1 MTRLDP
7 ESLLRHLDRV
17 SDERALASGVLS
29 LALPF
34 AMGVSLLVGCGG
46 GDTTST
52 PSGECGGDDCTDA
65 CGDRVDNDGDGELD
79 CADSDCGAAPNCMQ
93 AAYGVPLETTCADGA
108 DDDGDGNAD
117 CADSDCDSAPNCM
130 QADYAAPVELDCEN
144 GLDDDGDG
152 SADCA
157 DDDCQATSPNCMA
170 GAYGI
175 PLRETSCADGL
186 DDDGDGATDCADDDC
201 ASFSG
206 CLMVEYGVFMEEIC
220 ADTADN
226 DGDGAVDCADADCT
240 ADPSCMAGARYAAPS
255 P

>member
-1 MTRLDP
+1 MN
-7 ESLLRHLDRV
+7 SG
-17 SDERALASGVLS
+17 ALASGVLS

-130 QADYAAPVELDCEN
+130 QADYAARGEVDCEN

-170 GAYGI
+170 GATGSRCGRRAARTGSTTTATAR
-175 PLRETSCADGL
+175 PTAPTTTARRSPGASWSSTGSSWRDLRGHR
-186 DDDGDGATDCADDDC
+186 
-201 ASFSG
+201 
-206 CLMVEYGVFMEEIC
+206 
-220 ADTADN
+220 DN